1 MIIRSYMGVTGKQR
15 KHMREIAET
24 EQNNRILLL
33 LLGEREELRMNP
45 SFQACI
51 IESMINAIN

>member
-24 EQNNRILLL
+24 EQNQQDFTFIVGRKR
-33 LLGEREELRMNP
+33 GTED
-45 SFQACI
+45 
-51 IESMINAIN
+51 ESKFSSLYN

>member
-1 MIIRSYMGVTGKQR
+1 
-15 KHMREIAET
+15 MREVEET
-24 EQNNRILLL
+24 EQNQQDFTFIVGRKR
-33 LLGEREELRMNP
+33 GTEDDP